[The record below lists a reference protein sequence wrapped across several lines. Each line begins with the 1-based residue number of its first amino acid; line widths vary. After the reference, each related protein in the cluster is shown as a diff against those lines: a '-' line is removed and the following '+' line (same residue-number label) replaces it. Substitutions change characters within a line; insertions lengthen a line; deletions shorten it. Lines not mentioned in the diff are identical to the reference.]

1 MNTKFLKRWR
11 DICFFPAQGALWL
24 SMLRHPL
31 TRLSCS
37 QCRNPTEA
45 CNLLPVPY
53 RGRAAVR
60 QVQWAVA
67 GGDALCRGGGFRLA
81 VADENVTEKLCAL
94 MTSVAAAS

>member
-1 MNTKFLKRWR
+1 MGG
-11 DICFFPAQGALWL
+11 DIYFFPAHRALWL

-37 QCRNPTEA
+37 QCRTRV
-45 CNLLPVPY
+45 LLPGPY

-67 GGDALCRGGGFRLA
+67 GGDALCRGCGFRLA
-81 VADENVTEKLCAL
+81 VADENVTEKLCSV
-94 MTSVAAAS
+94 MTSAAAAS